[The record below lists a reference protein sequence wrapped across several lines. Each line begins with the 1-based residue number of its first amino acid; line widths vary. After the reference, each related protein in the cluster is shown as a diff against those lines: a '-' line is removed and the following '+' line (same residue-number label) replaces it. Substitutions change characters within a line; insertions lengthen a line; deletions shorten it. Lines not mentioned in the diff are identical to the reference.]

1 MVRLAEG
8 LNVSRRKDP
17 GNYYVAIMD
26 KATYTKLSDALR
38 RLGLLPE
45 EAGNIVIV
53 RDRSWSRIK
62 RLINIARELGINVV
76 ED

>member
-1 MVRLAEG
+1 
-8 LNVSRRKDP
+8 
-17 GNYYVAIMD
+17 MD